1 MTLVRLSSCTA
12 RTRSSRCRR
21 RNWLLL
27 TPRVDKSSART
38 RMSSVSADLGVRQ
51 AEGHPWEVQLLAGLV
66 TERRPWR
73 VVVEPQHMQW
83 QAVVAHL
90 PGRAMGDERPRGK
103 PVVVDRRLMVLGAR
117 LHMAGRR
124 VTEEPHHME
133 AAPYGAAAVVEHN
146 LHGIRTLAEVA
157 HQLMLQTR
165 VAKPLRTL
173 VLGSKRRPQAHILR
187 LLQERAMA
195 INLHLVL
202 TEVLHIT
209 LQPITQRL
217 EVSQRR
223 QLHTARKR
231 LQLRTTM
238 RHVTSSWQ
246 DEIHHVGV
254 AQASFV
260 VYRTRDTP
268 NQLVTIA

>member
-1 MTLVRLSSCTA
+1 
-12 RTRSSRCRR
+12 
-21 RNWLLL
+21 
-27 TPRVDKSSART
+27 
-38 RMSSVSADLGVRQ
+38 
-51 AEGHPWEVQLLAGLV
+51 
-66 TERRPWR
+66 
-73 VVVEPQHMQW
+73 
-83 QAVVAHL
+83 
-90 PGRAMGDERPRGK
+90 
-103 PVVVDRRLMVLGAR
+103 
-117 LHMAGRR
+117 
-124 VTEEPHHME
+124 
-133 AAPYGAAAVVEHN
+133 
-146 LHGIRTLAEVA
+146 
-157 HQLMLQTR
+157 MLQTR

-238 RHVTSSWQ
+238 RHGRDSLSSTTSL
-246 DEIHHVGV
+246 
-254 AQASFV
+254 F
-260 VYRTRDTP
+260 Y
-268 NQLVTIA
+268 